1 MSLLQQTPRRR
12 ASKAARSDFRL
23 RGERIESETAVLC
36 KSPPESAAGVLTK
49 LDIMDR
55 GTDAA
60 AVLRNEVVP
69 LRLGHLGVVN
79 RSQHDLNMHRSMAA
93 ARAAEAEFFASHPAY
108 ADVRPIR

>member
-1 MSLLQQTPRRR
+1 M
-12 ASKAARSDFRL
+12 
-23 RGERIESETAVLC
+23 
-36 KSPPESAAGVLTK
+36 LTK

-79 RSQHDLNMHRSMAA
+79 RSQHDLNMHRSMPA

-108 ADVRPIR
+108 AEARPRLHLRQASPVATRPMLSSCG

>member
-1 MSLLQQTPRRR
+1 M
-12 ASKAARSDFRL
+12 
-23 RGERIESETAVLC
+23 
-36 KSPPESAAGVLTK
+36 LTK

-93 ARAAEAEFFASHPAY
+93 ARAAEAEFLRVPPCLRRGAVIAL
-108 ADVRPIR
+108 ATGCGRQ